1 MRSSDI
7 ALVALVIVVVA
18 LAIGSVRLDSA
29 TADEPAHIANGV
41 IKLTEGWLN
50 FFREQ
55 PPLMNSLSAAPAVLA
70 GYRVQPGWK
79 GKDHWVVGRRFLYYS
94 GFDAHRILFLA
105 RLPTIALFAALCIAM
120 YVFVL
125 RQTSSGWWALLAAAL
140 TGFCPNLMAHG
151 RLATVDFA
159 LTFFSFTATAL
170 FLALIKR
177 PRTTTSILLGV
188 STAAAALSKISGLI
202 LGPYFLVILLIAFAM
217 RRVANRKRLIG
228 SLVIAAVAALVF
240 FEAFMLFETS
250 TAYAREQYPTTPR
263 MLVPFAD
270 YIASV
275 LTIRTWYTRGHSLPQ
290 FFLGRF
296 SFDSWPEY
304 YPVAFLLK
312 TTLPAILLFVIA
324 LVVGLRKRSFEF
336 VALLTFV
343 ALFFIIAATG
353 HLALGIRYVLPVYPF
368 IYAATT
374 IAISQPRP
382 EARGPRP
389 AVIVALLLAWH
400 IAENVAAYPSY
411 IAYFNEAIG
420 SRANADK
427 FLIDSNLDW
436 GQDLRRLDR
445 WCVENRVS
453 QITVHYFG
461 GGDVD
466 YELRSAKPLVLYA
479 PRPGLLP
486 KGYFALSR
494 HFYRLSFDP
503 QVFGI
508 DYDTYLAA
516 SRARYVTT
524 IGNSIN
530 IYRVE

>member
-1 MRSSDI
+1 MRSSDL
-7 ALVALVIVVVA
+7 ALVALVIIVVA
-18 LAIGSVRLDSA
+18 LAAGSVRLDSA
-29 TADEPAHIANGV
+29 TADEPAHIAAGV
-41 IKLTEGWLN
+41 IKLTEGWQS

-55 PPLMNSLSAAPAVLA
+55 PPLMNSLSAAPLVLA
-70 GYRVQPGWK
+70 GYHLQPGWK

-105 RLPTIALFAALCIAM
+105 RLPTIALFAALCIVM
-120 YVFVL
+120 YAFVL
-125 RQTSSGWWALLAAAL
+125 RRTGSGAWALFAAAL
-140 TGFCPNLMAHG
+140 TGFCPNLMAHA

-159 LTFFSFTATAL
+159 LTFFSFSAAAL
-170 FLALIKR
+170 FLALIER
-177 PRTTTSILLGV
+177 PRATTAILLGV
-188 STAAAALSKISGLI
+188 ATAAAALSNISGLI
-202 LGPYFLVILLIAFAM
+202 LGPYFLAVLLIAFAM
-217 RRVANRKRLIG
+217 RRIGDRKRLIG
-228 SLVIAAVAALVF
+228 ALAIAAVAALLC

-250 TAYAREQYPTTPR
+250 RAYAREQYPATPR
-263 MLVPFAD
+263 LLIPFAE
-270 YIASV
+270 YIANV
-275 LTIRTWYTRGHSLPQ
+275 QTIRAWYTRGHSLPQ
-290 FFLGRF
+290 FLLGRF
-296 SFDSWPEY
+296 SFDGWPEY

-324 LVVGLRKRSFEF
+324 LAVGFRKPSYELI
-336 VALLTFV
+336 ALLTFV
-343 ALFFIIAATG
+343 AMFFAVAATG

-368 IYAATT
+368 LYAAT
-374 IAISQPRP
+374 ALALSHPRT
-382 EARGPRP
+382 EDRGPRT
-389 AVIVALLLAWH
+389 AIIVAVLLAWH

-411 IAYFNEAIG
+411 IAYFNESIG

-436 GQDLRRLDR
+436 GQDLRRLDA
-445 WCVENRVS
+445 WCRANHVS

-466 YELRSAKPLVLYA
+466 YEIRSAKPLVLYA
-479 PRPGLLP
+479 PKPGLLP

-524 IGNSIN
+524 IGGSIN